1 MYKKPKKKIARER
14 EVKRERYSDLPRKC
28 EKKKKKKKL
37 KDMIFEGFFFFFGA
51 ICQFQDS

>member
-28 EKKKKKKKL
+28 GKKKKKPQRSYLFCKFL
-37 KDMIFEGFFFFFGA
+37 ILL
-51 ICQFQDS
+51 